1 MNPSSD
7 RIGDFLMKTR
17 LCFSSQ
23 FLAPAAALALV
34 ASIVSLSAEESAK
47 TFPVKRQND
56 IKFAS
61 PGGVDL
67 LLDLHLPEGVENP
80 PLILF
85 IHGGGWKNGDRKRCR
100 MAWVAKYGYAIASV
114 EYRLSQEAIFPA
126 QIHDCKG
133 ALRWL
138 RAHAADHGYDA
149 NRVIVAGT
157 SAGGH
162 LTALMAT
169 SGDVAELEGDTAGN
183 AEQSSRVQG
192 AIDYYGPSDFL
203 KRSKEHPAKTDEPSG
218 SVYQLMG
225 GAVQENLELARL
237 ASPITHVTEDDPPL
251 LILHGAKDKT
261 VMIGQ
266 SEVLEAKYRETGLE
280 ARLVVEPN
288 AGHGWKNPSDQER
301 DAVLSFLKKHFGR

>member
-1 MNPSSD
+1 
-7 RIGDFLMKTR
+7 MKTR
-17 LCFSSQ
+17 LCISSQ
-23 FLAPAAALALV
+23 FLDPAAALALV
-34 ASIVSLSAEESAK
+34 ASIASLPAEETAK
-47 TFPVKRQND
+47 TYPVKRQND

-67 LLDLHLPEGVENP
+67 LLDLYLPESVENP

-138 RAHAADHGYDA
+138 RAHAEDYGYDA
-149 NRVIVAGT
+149 SKVIVAGT

-169 SGDVAELEGDTAGN
+169 SGDVAELEGDTGGN

-203 KRSKEHPAKTDEPSG
+203 KRSQEHAAKTEKPSG
-218 SVYQLMG
+218 SVYQLLG
-225 GAVQENLELARL
+225 GAVQEKQELARL
-237 ASPITHVTEDDPPL
+237 ASPITHVSKDDPPL

-261 VMIGQ
+261 VLIGQ
-266 SEVLEAKYRETGLE
+266 SEVLEANYRETGLE
-280 ARLVVEPN
+280 ARLVVEPD

-301 DAVLSFLKKHFGR
+301 EAVLSFLRTHLGR

>member
-1 MNPSSD
+1 
-7 RIGDFLMKTR
+7 MKTR
-17 LCFSSQ
+17 LCFSSL

-34 ASIVSLSAEESAK
+34 ASIVCLPAEERAK

-67 LLDLHLPEGVENP
+67 LLDLYLPEGVENP

-138 RAHAADHGYDA
+138 RAHAEDYGYDA
-149 NRVIVAGT
+149 SKVIVAGT

-203 KRSKEHPAKTDEPSG
+203 KRSKEHPAKTEEPSG
-218 SVYQLMG
+218 SVYHLMG

-280 ARLVVEPN
+280 ARLIVEPN

-301 DAVLSFLKKHFGR
+301 DAVLSFLKRHFGR